1 MANSLGDMSWV
12 RFVNLHTPLL
22 FDDRSTGTR
31 GITLSGGQRQRIAI
45 ARALL
50 RKPALLILDEATS
63 ALDTVNEGAVLKAVD
78 SIHNAGGLGI
88 LVIAH
93 RLSTVKNA
101 SKIAVVVRR
110 ATNFVHESLATM
122 RLLI

>member
-1 MANSLGDMSWV
+1 MFLALWLNAEAKDAHLRCFGD
-12 RFVNLHTPLL
+12 NIL
-22 FDDRSTGTR
+22 TGTR

-63 ALDTVNEGAVLKAVD
+63 ALDTVNEGAVLKAVE
-78 SIHNAGGLGI
+78 SIHKAGSQGI

-93 RLSTVKNA
+93 RLSTVKDA
-101 SKIAVVVRR
+101 TKIAVVVR
-110 ATNFVHESLATM
+110 TESH
-122 RLLI
+122 RS